1 MKVLEKYLIAIIF
14 IAIVFVSC
22 GKDLDLESKENP
34 TETSTSELISPYLN
48 SSNIDFDICFQ
59 RHFSSTTAFRVQSAA
74 KRTNNANKNNL
85 EFVKVGK
92 IINTNIL
99 NLIHKKSLQQNISFI
114 KPFHRM
120 ICLGKLVI

>member
-14 IAIVFVSC
+14 IAIAFVSC

-59 RHFSSTTAFRVQSAA
+59 RQVYSTTAFRVQSAA
-74 KRTNNANKNNL
+74 KRTSNANKNNL

>member
-14 IAIVFVSC
+14 IAIAFVSC
-22 GKDLDLESKENP
+22 SKESDLETKENP
-34 TETSTSELISPYLN
+34 ISSATTELVSEYL
-48 SSNIDFDICFQ
+48 SSSCSDSDIYFQ
-59 RHFSSTTAFRVQSAA
+59 RQVYSTTAFRVQSTE
-74 KRTNNANKNNL
+74 KRTSNANKNNL

-99 NLIHKKSLQQNISFI
+99 NLIHKESLYQHISFI